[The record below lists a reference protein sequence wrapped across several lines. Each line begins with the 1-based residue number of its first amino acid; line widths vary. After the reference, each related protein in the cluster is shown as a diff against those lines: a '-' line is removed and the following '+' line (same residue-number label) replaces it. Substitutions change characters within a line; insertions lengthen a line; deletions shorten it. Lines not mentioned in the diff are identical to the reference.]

1 GLAGGTL
8 EIFLEAML
16 PPVLLHV
23 FGAGPVARALAAV
36 GAAVGYDVRAVTDPA
51 APIAA
56 DTDAVVVASHG
67 RDEAPVLTAALSA
80 GVGYVGVGASRRRGA
95 AVRAG
100 LAVPA
105 EQRAR
110 VHTPAGLDI
119 GARTPPEVALS
130 VLAELVATRAARPG
144 PVARATR
151 TGSADRAG
159 CLNRAGRAAWTESSE
174 GEERSEH
181 SDQTEKGQRSEH
193 TEAYER
199 AARFA
204 STGIAERSEPGLP
217 EHESGERG
225 LAEGAGAVAPVDVA
239 GAVVAGVLTEAV
251 DPVCG
256 MAVAVAAGSLAAEHA
271 GRTWYFC
278 GPGCRQA
285 FLDDPGRYAG

>member
-23 FGAGPVARALAAV
+23 FGAGPVARALVEV

-67 RDEAPVLTAALSA
+67 RDEEPVLTAALSA
-80 GVGYVGVGASRRRGA
+80 GVDYVALVASRRRGA
-95 AVRAG
+95 AVLAG
-100 LAVPA
+100 LAVSE

-130 VLAELVATRAARPG
+130 VLAELVATRAAVG
-144 PVARATR
+144 PEV
-151 TGSADRAG
+151 
-159 CLNRAGRAAWTESSE
+159 
-174 GEERSEH
+174 
-181 SDQTEKGQRSEH
+181 
-193 TEAYER
+193 
-199 AARFA
+199 
-204 STGIAERSEPGLP
+204 PV
-217 EHESGERG
+217 
-225 LAEGAGAVAPVDVA
+225 VAPPA
-239 GAVVAGVLTEAV
+239 PVLAEAV

-285 FLDDPGRYAG
+285 FLDDPGRYP